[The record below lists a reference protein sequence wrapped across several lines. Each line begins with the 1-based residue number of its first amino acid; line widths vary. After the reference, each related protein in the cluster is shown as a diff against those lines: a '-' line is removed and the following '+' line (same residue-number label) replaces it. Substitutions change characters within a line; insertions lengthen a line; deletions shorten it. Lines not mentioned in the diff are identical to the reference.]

1 MKQTK
6 TKSVDARRLAET
18 EMDDDDDV
26 KSFILFYISL
36 SFLLNLFLHTRAHKV
51 NASPRVVSLFC
62 VFAFGR
68 VYVRDMRVSL
78 SLCRVKRQIWI
89 TQNNNV

>member
-36 SFLLNLFLHTRAHKV
+36 SFLLNLFLHTIARTK
-51 NASPRVVSLFC
+51 
-62 VFAFGR
+62 
-68 VYVRDMRVSL
+68 
-78 SLCRVKRQIWI
+78 
-89 TQNNNV
+89 